1 MTFGVCI
8 VALGYEIYGNYALNL
23 AISLK
28 VYQPELKIAL
38 LCEPAAVN
46 HLTEQE
52 LSLFDSIINIPEEE
66 YLVGETKQYQ
76 RVKLCINKYTP
87 FEHTFYMDGDNIFLD
102 KKVNWLF
109 GELFQKDFYIG
120 YNGSYDYATNKK
132 TKNNYTY
139 WCEDIREVCNYFKVN
154 YLPQTVSGFYYFK
167 KNDWTNDLFRLALEV
182 YDDPKAPTIKW
193 ANGKADEY
201 CFNVALAK
209 KSYRQEEFHVF
220 YFDKLNG
227 SLEARNIYSDFWGIA
242 TGGNR
247 VSKNLIIIYNR
258 LVDKYCTKLGIKTR
272 RYHINK
278 CDVVPER
285 KMF

>member
-1 MTFGVCI
+1 MEFGVCI

-23 AISLK
+23 AMSLK
-28 VYQPELKIAL
+28 AYQPNLKIAL
-38 LCEPAAVN
+38 LYEPRTIN

-52 LSLFDSIINIPEEE
+52 KSLFDHLILIPESE

-76 RVKLCINKYTP
+76 RVKLCVNKYTP
-87 FEHTFYMDGDNIFLD
+87 FKHTFYMDGDNLFLD
-102 KKVNWLF
+102 KKVSWLF
-109 GELFQKDFYIG
+109 GELHDKDFYIG
-120 YNGSYDYATNKK
+120 LNGSYDLATNKK
-132 TKNNYTY
+132 TKSNYTY
-139 WCEDIREVCNYFKVN
+139 WCDDIKDVCNYFKVS
-154 YLPQTVSGFYYFK
+154 YLPQTVSGFYSFK
-167 KNDWTNDLFRLALEV
+167 KTDWTDSLFEEALKV

-209 KSYRQEEFHVF
+209 LGYKQPEFHVF

-227 SLEARNIYSDFWGIA
+227 TTDAKNIYSDFWGIA

-258 LVDKYCTKLGIKTR
+258 LVDKYCTKLGIQTR
-272 RYHINK
+272 RYHVNK